1 MIVIADTTPIN
12 YLVLIGEQELLP
24 ALFCQVILPEAV
36 FRELLATATPQV
48 VRQWLS
54 NHPQWLEVRKVTIA
68 PDTRLSHLDEGE
80 REAIQLAEALG
91 ADLILVDEKA
101 ARREA
106 ARRQLATSGTL
117 GVLDR
122 AAEEGL
128 VNFSIRP
135 PYAIVKAAF
144 SKIVI
149 FSRRKQLYGPNG
161 CQAYRSD
168 SQYLRGKA
176 PNCRDPHSRPGH
188 LPLA

>member
-54 NHPQWLEVRKVTIA
+54 NHPQWLEIRKVTMA
-68 PDTRLSHLDEGE
+68 PDTSLSHLDEGE

-122 AAEEGL
+122 AAEKGF
-128 VNFSIRP
+128 VNFSQ
-135 PYAIVKAAF
+135 AF
-144 SKIVI
+144 Q
-149 FSRRKQLYGPNG
+149 RLKQTSFRMSPTVE
-161 CQAYRSD
+161 RFF
-168 SQYLRGKA
+168 
-176 PNCRDPHSRPGH
+176 
-188 LPLA
+188 LARHTQRESGLKEP

>member
-36 FRELLATATPQV
+36 LRELLATATPQV

-54 NHPQWLEVRKVTIA
+54 NHPQWLEIRKVTMA

-122 AAEEGL
+122 AAEKGL
-128 VNFSIRP
+128 VNFSQ
-135 PYAIVKAAF
+135 AF
-144 SKIVI
+144 Q
-149 FSRRKQLYGPNG
+149 RLKQTSFRMSPTVE
-161 CQAYRSD
+161 RFF
-168 SQYLRGKA
+168 
-176 PNCRDPHSRPGH
+176 
-188 LPLA
+188 LARNTQRESGLKEP

>member
-24 ALFCQVILPEAV
+24 ALFYQVILPEAV

-54 NHPQWLEVRKVTIA
+54 NHPQWLEIRKVTMA
-68 PDTRLSHLDEGE
+68 PDTSLSHLDEGE
-80 REAIQLAEALG
+80 REAIQLAEELG

-117 GVLDR
+117 GVWTELQKKDWLIFPR
-122 AAEEGL
+122 HS
-128 VNFSIRP
+128 SISSKP
-135 PYAIVKAAF
+135 AF
-144 SKIVI
+144 VCRLLLNASFLHVI
-149 FSRRKQLYGPNG
+149 RNENLT
-161 CQAYRSD
+161 
-168 SQYLRGKA
+168 
-176 PNCRDPHSRPGH
+176 
-188 LPLA
+188 

>member
-24 ALFCQVILPEAV
+24 ALFCQIIIPEVV

-54 NHPQWLEVRKVTIA
+54 NHPQWLEIRKVTTA
-68 PDTRLSHLDEGE
+68 PDTSLSHLDEGE
-80 REAIQLAEALG
+80 REAIQLAEELG

-122 AAEEGL
+122 AAEKGL
-128 VNFSIRP
+128 VNFSQ
-135 PYAIVKAAF
+135 AF
-144 SKIVI
+144 QHL
-149 FSRRKQLYGPNG
+149 KQTSFRMSPTVE
-161 CQAYRSD
+161 RFF
-168 SQYLRGKA
+168 
-176 PNCRDPHSRPGH
+176 
-188 LPLA
+188 LARNTQRESGLKEP